1 MSEQSFGSD
10 SGSSDQQ
17 LEDVRETL
25 ARQLEEACRTAVAG
39 EPPETT
45 GELRKLDEALLA
57 AARTTEEMIA
67 LRKQAH
73 REARASSAL
82 ADLGAGT
89 ATVERI
95 REFTDASGTPWRVW
109 SVTPGQATT
118 SSPRNLGDLRNG
130 WLAFESLETGA
141 KRRLVNF
148 PADWMTMTDR
158 ELEQLL
164 DSAAVARPRKRGGDG
179 EASTS
184 D

>member
-1 MSEQSFGSD
+1 MSEQSFDSD
-10 SGSSDQQ
+10 SGSSEQQ
-17 LEDVRETL
+17 LEEVREVL
-25 ARQLEEACRTAVAG
+25 ARQLEEACRTAIAG

-67 LRKQAH
+67 LRKQAG
-73 REARASSAL
+73 RETRVSAAL
-82 ADLGAGT
+82 ADVGSGT

-95 REFTDASGTPWRVW
+95 REFRDASGTPWRVW
-109 SVTPGQATT
+109 AVTPGQATT
-118 SSPRNLGDLRNG
+118 TSPRNLGDLRNG

-148 PADWMTMTDR
+148 PADWMTMGDD

-164 DSAAVARPRKRGGDG
+164 NTAAVARPRKRGGEG
-179 EASTS
+179 EASTA